1 MVARPETLPGASA
14 AGEYLN
20 VLLGARYRPLWERQS
35 RQAPRTSQVQI
46 NAVAGV
52 VARHLEFSDD
62 QVADYRQLR
71 NRVRSAL
78 RGLEMTTTGLS
89 QIIEAFGMN
98 AADAEQLWALA
109 RGDGTIKLISGSAL
123 PPPGLYEATGQR
135 RHETISLHEVHQVGP
150 DRKPASHR
158 VIQTLRALVDG
169 MDYYPYIFDTNAAT
183 VVVRRGGTPG
193 RLYRVDDSFFAMNI
207 QLPEPLRAGETASM
221 DHVTTFN
228 YDELP
233 PPELRRGTFHQI
245 EQFMLE
251 VRFDPAAV
259 PQQVYWAEWDS
270 FDNNVIIRRQP
281 VELDQALAAHSY
293 HERICKTIVGFC
305 WDW

>member
-1 MVARPETLPGASA
+1 MVAGPETLPGASA

-20 VLLGARYRPLWERQS
+20 VLLGARYRPMWESQS

-52 VARHLEFSDD
+52 VARHLAYADD
-62 QVADYRQLR
+62 QTADYRKLR

-78 RGLEMTTTGLS
+78 RGLEMTTDALG
-89 QIIEAFGMN
+89 QIIAAFAMN

-109 RGDGTIKLISGSAL
+109 RGDGTIKLITGAAL
-123 PPPGLYEATGQR
+123 PPPGLYEATGPR

-158 VIQTLRALVDG
+158 VVQTLRALTDG

-193 RLYRVDDSFFAMNI
+193 RLYRVDESFFAMNI
-207 QLPEPLRAGETASM
+207 QLDQPLQTDDTASL
-221 DHVTTFN
+221 DYITTFN

-233 PPELRRGTFHQI
+233 PPELRRGTFHKI
-245 EQFMLE
+245 DKFMLE
-251 VRFDPAAV
+251 VRFDPGAV
-259 PQQVYWAEWDS
+259 PQRVYWAEWDS
-270 FDNNVIIRRQP
+270 FETSQIIRRQP

-293 HERICKTIVGFC
+293 HERICQTIVGFC